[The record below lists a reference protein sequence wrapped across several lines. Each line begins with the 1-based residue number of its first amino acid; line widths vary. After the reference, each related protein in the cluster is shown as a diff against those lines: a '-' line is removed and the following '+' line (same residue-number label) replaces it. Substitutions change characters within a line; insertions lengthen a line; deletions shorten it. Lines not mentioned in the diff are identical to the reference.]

1 MSSLREKA
9 LKRLQNQRASL
20 SDMDFDDIEQL
31 IHELQVYQVELQVQN
46 EELRHTETQLS
57 KVRDQYADL
66 YEYAPVGY
74 LTLDEKGVIRR
85 ANLQVCHFFDRDR
98 ANLIDKK
105 LETFILDDYR
115 DQCYLCLRD
124 AMHKQE
130 PQICEIRLDRP
141 DKKEIWVRIQ
151 VVARPLLDDWSEGLR
166 VTMNDITKE
175 KQAEASHNANS
186 ERLYKLSKTLEEKV
200 HERTGELERQTQ
212 QLRRLASELVSAE
225 HRERKRLAAILHD
238 DLQQLLVAAKVHLD
252 YSVRQTKE
260 SSVTEAIS
268 QAIELL
274 SKSIDSS
281 RDLTRALRPPVLY
294 EDGLVPALRW
304 LASEMQER
312 HKLEVEI
319 NACKHPIKL
328 DDDTKALLFESV
340 RELLFNIVKHARVDK
355 AEINVES
362 LNNRLDITVSDKGVG
377 FNASRIEKNPS
388 PKGFGLF
395 SIRERVAA
403 LGGKMIT
410 KSIPGDGCRIHL
422 TVPIRLDSKMDE
434 PAGAVKEQNKTETQS
449 TALTKSLRH
458 GKRVHVL
465 IVDDHAIIREGIA
478 TILDDNDHI
487 VCVGE
492 AEDGIAALDA
502 VKKLD
507 PDVVLMDVNMPR
519 MNGVEATREITRHW
533 PDVAI
538 VALSVHNDPATTQ
551 SMLDAGASAF
561 MRKSDES
568 HQVIKT
574 ILKVARKKKL
584 S

>member
-9 LKRLQNQRASL
+9 LERLRHQKASIH
-20 SDMDFDDIEQL
+20 DMDIDSIEQL
-31 IHELQVYQVELQVQN
+31 VHELKVHQVELQIQN
-46 EELRHTETQLS
+46 EELRRTEIQLAR
-57 KVRDQYADL
+57 VRDQFIDL

-74 LTLDEKGVIRR
+74 LTLDEKGIIRR
-85 ANLQVCHFFDRDR
+85 ANLQACDFFNLDRSD
-98 ANLIDKK
+98 LINKR
-105 LETFILDDYR
+105 LERLIYDDDR
-115 DQCYLCLRD
+115 DQCYLCLKK
-124 AMHKQE
+124 AVNEQE
-130 PQICEIRLDRP
+130 PQFCELRLDRP
-141 DKKEIWVRIQ
+141 DKRDMWIRMQ
-151 VVARPLLDDWSEGLR
+151 VMARPLLDDWSEGFRMTLI
-166 VTMNDITKE
+166 DITELKN
-175 KQAEASHNANS
+175 AEASRKAN
-186 ERLYKLSKTLEEKV
+186 EEKFRELSKTLEEKV
-200 HERTGELERQTQ
+200 AERTNELARQTE

-252 YSVRQTKE
+252 YSVHQAKE
-260 SSVTEAIS
+260 PAVTEAIS
-268 QAIELL
+268 QAIELI

-340 RELLFNIVKHARVDK
+340 RELLFNVVKHARVNQAD
-355 AEINVES
+355 IQVES
-362 LNNRLDITVSDKGVG
+362 QNNRLEITVSDKGIG
-377 FNASRIEKNPS
+377 FNASQIEKSPF

-403 LGGKMIT
+403 LGGEMIT
-410 KSIPGDGCRIHL
+410 ESIPGDGTRMRINIPVR
-422 TVPIRLDSKMDE
+422 TDSAESDK
-434 PAGAVKEQNKTETQS
+434 AVTIQAKKETQS
-449 TALTKSLRH
+449 TALTKSLTQDT
-458 GKRVHVL
+458 RVKVL

-492 AEDGIAALDA
+492 AEDGIAALEA
-502 VKKLD
+502 VKELD

-519 MNGVEATREITRHW
+519 MNGVQATREIARHW
-533 PDVAI
+533 PDIAI
-538 VALSVHNDPATTQ
+538 VALSVHDDPATTQ

-568 HQVIKT
+568 HRVIKA
-574 ILKVARKKKL
+574 ILKVAHKKKF